1 MNKFPMPD
9 WSAAFQD
16 FQQKVSGLV
25 GEAPRAEMEKHFRSA
40 VSAALERM
48 DLVTR
53 EEFSQ
58 QQRLL
63 AQAQDRITA
72 LESLLAQKYAEPA
85 DSSGSSGPQASDGPS
100 GPRGSSDPYADN
112 GAPR

>member
-1 MNKFPMPD
+1 MPELPPVFAD
-9 WSAAFQD
+9 LQRRMTELVGSGGGAD
-16 FQQKVSGLV
+16 FQSQLRQAL
-25 GEAPRAEMEKHFRSA
+25 ESA
-40 VSAALERM
+40 VQRL

-85 DSSGSSGPQASDGPS
+85 GSGGSAGPDAPNRPS
-100 GPRGSSDPYADN
+100 GPRGSSDPNADQ